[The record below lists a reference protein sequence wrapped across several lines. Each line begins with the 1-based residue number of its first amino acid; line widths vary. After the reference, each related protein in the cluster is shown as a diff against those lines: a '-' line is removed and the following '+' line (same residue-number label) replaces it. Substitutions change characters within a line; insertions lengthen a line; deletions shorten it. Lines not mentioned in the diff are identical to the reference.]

1 MKHLNNNKGSTITTA
16 VIVLLIVMILTGGFY
31 MLAGA
36 YYRNTINEYS
46 ERQAYL
52 YAKGECTVLGN
63 YLVSYGKT
71 SSNPYWVPTVGD
83 TKHLINIE
91 IHKVDANGNDTGE
104 KISRIQSSSGT
115 ITRESEDKMVFK
127 VTVKVGGES
136 STVTLTC
143 QQNNNNW
150 EIGTYK

>member
-16 VIVLLIVMILTGGFY
+16 VIVLLIVMVLTGGFY

-52 YAKGECTVLGN
+52 YAKGECTVLAN
-63 YLVSYGKT
+63 YLIAYDDSKSV
-71 SSNPYWVPTVGD
+71 NPYWVD
-83 TKHLINIE
+83 TGKTKTLKSIE
-91 IHKVDANGNDTGE
+91 IHKVDANGNDAGE

-115 ITRESEDKMVFK
+115 ITHERENEMIFK

-143 QQNNNNW
+143 KKNNNNW